1 MLKREP
7 TLDDLLNDPVIR
19 KVMKADGHSA
29 EDILS
34 LMHQAGARMSAP
46 RLQQPFRTASARER
60 LPMPAMAAVTSCCQ
74 PSCCQFPM

>member
-34 LMHQAGARMSAP
+34 LMHQARARMSTSK
-46 RLQQPFRTASARER
+46 LQPPFRTASAQEG
-60 LPMPAMAAVTSCCQ
+60 LPMPVMAAVTSCCQ